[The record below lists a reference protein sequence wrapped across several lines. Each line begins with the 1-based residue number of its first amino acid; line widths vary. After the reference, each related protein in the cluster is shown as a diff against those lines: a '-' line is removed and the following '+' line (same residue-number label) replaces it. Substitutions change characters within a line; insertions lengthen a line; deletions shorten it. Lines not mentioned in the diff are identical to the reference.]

1 MSTAGSPACAA
12 SSPRRGGARRRW
24 TGTCVTGCGRRTRSR
39 TGPSARS
46 GTTSRATTCRT
57 TSCTTA
63 APRRPPAPTARCPPT
78 PAALAA
84 GPTLTR
90 RSAGCTKAVPC
101 GSEMDPFIVLFGLGV
116 GCLVGLTGMG
126 GGSLMTPL
134 LIVVFGVKPVTAVGT
149 DLAYGAVT
157 KTVGGWRF
165 LRHGTVDMGL
175 STWMAFGSV
184 PAAVGGVYVLEAIK
198 RHYGAEFDDLMLT
211 AVAIALLFT
220 GLAVMA
226 RSMFLPK
233 LIDQEKDRVVMTTR
247 NKALAVALGV
257 FVGFILGV
265 TSAGSG
271 SLIAVGLI
279 LLFRLAPK
287 EVVATD
293 VFHAAILLW
302 AAALAHIVAGNVDW
316 VLMVNILLGSIP
328 GVWLGSH
335 LVTKIEVRTL
345 RTALA
350 IVLVGGGLGLLTK
363 AGAGIPPGVIA
374 AVPVLLAV
382 VVIWQERKRRERERD
397 LRVTAVEPVA

>member
-1 MSTAGSPACAA
+1 
-12 SSPRRGGARRRW
+12 
-24 TGTCVTGCGRRTRSR
+24 
-39 TGPSARS
+39 
-46 GTTSRATTCRT
+46 
-57 TSCTTA
+57 
-63 APRRPPAPTARCPPT
+63 
-78 PAALAA
+78 
-84 GPTLTR
+84 
-90 RSAGCTKAVPC
+90 
-101 GSEMDPFIVLFGLGV
+101 
-116 GCLVGLTGMG
+116 MG

-134 LIVVFGVKPVTAVGT
+134 LIIVFGIKPVTAVGT

-165 LRHGTVDMGL
+165 WKHRTIDMGL

-198 RHYGAEFDDLMLT
+198 RHYGSEFDDLMLT

-220 GLAVMA
+220 GLAGVA
-226 RSMFLPK
+226 RSVFLPQ

-247 NKALAVALGV
+247 NKALAVTLGV
-257 FVGFILGV
+257 VVGFILGV

-316 VLMVNILLGSIP
+316 VLMVNILIGSLP

-335 LVTKIEVRTL
+335 LVRRSTCRPCAWRSRSCCSAGGWGCCRRRAL
-345 RTALA
+345 RY
-350 IVLVGGGLGLLTK
+350 
-363 AGAGIPPGVIA
+363 
-374 AVPVLLAV
+374 
-382 VVIWQERKRRERERD
+382 RRR
-397 LRVTAVEPVA
+397 